1 MKQVHRAGS
10 EQQAPADVQGEGDP
24 RRIAIDRV
32 GVRSLRHPLQIEDR
46 SGHRQGTV
54 AELTMTVALAHDS
67 KGAHMSRF
75 VELINE
81 HAEALSVHS
90 FRHLLEAMTERLDA
104 RDGDIEISFPYFRRK
119 VAPVSGVPSL
129 MDYRAAF
136 IGRRRQGHNEVWLRV
151 AAPATS
157 LCPCSKRISEY
168 GAHNQRSE
176 ITIEARV
183 EDIIWLEELIEIA
196 ERTASAEV
204 YGVLKRTDEKH
215 ITEHAYDN
223 PKFVEDMIR
232 DLAIELNADE
242 RIRAYR
248 ISCENFESIHNHSAW
263 AELTRDKD
271 DTLKP

>member
-1 MKQVHRAGS
+1 MKQIHRAGPA
-10 EQQAPADVQGEGDP
+10 QDGPADVQGEADP
-24 RRIAIDRV
+24 RRIAIDQV
-32 GVRSLRHPLQIEDR
+32 GVRALRHPLQIEDR
-46 SGHRQGTV
+46 SGHRQATV

-81 HAEALSVHS
+81 HTEALSVHS

-119 VAPVSGVPSL
+119 LAPISGVASL

-196 ERTASAEV
+196 ERTASSEV

-215 ITEHAYDN
+215 ITERAYDN

-242 RIRAYR
+242 RIRAYQV
-248 ISCENFESIHNHSAW
+248 SCENFESIHNHSAW
-263 AELTRDKD
+263 AQLARDKD
-271 DTLKP
+271 QPQA